1 MSSLQGGV
9 GRWMS
14 GWTTVATFH
23 DFQSGRSTDSNRVHF
38 DKIDGGFV
46 DFDSFRAREGGIV
59 NHEIFDNCRGINE
72 RYTLVGEKKI
82 EKGFGCVL
90 VREIPAFLRRS
101 FQAKRSHHFDS

>member
-1 MSSLQGGV
+1 MSNLQGGV

-90 VREIPAFLRRS
+90 VRNSRFSSTIVPS
-101 FQAKRSHHFDS
+101 QT